1 MDSEEKQYIMTKIY
15 ESLLNSEPHYNNFEF
30 GANEGLSYQ
39 LTVKVDERLYI
50 FKADN
55 IDELIVKEDPDIEA
69 VVRETSKDLEKIIE
83 TDRVRKKSKNNK
95 VV

>member
-55 IDELIVKEDPDIEA
+55 IDDLITKNDPDIEA
-69 VVRETSKDLEKIIE
+69 IVAENSQNLEKIIE
-83 TDRVRKKSKNNK
+83 ADRAKKKSKNS
-95 VV
+95 

>member
-15 ESLLNSEPHYNNFEF
+15 ENLLKSEPGYKNFEF

-55 IDELIVKEDPDIEA
+55 IDDLITKNDPDIEA
-69 VVRETSKDLEKIIE
+69 IVAENSQNLEKIIE
-83 TDRVRKKSKNNK
+83 ADRAKKKSKNS
-95 VV
+95 

>member
-15 ESLLNSEPHYNNFEF
+15 ETLLKSDPEYANFEF

-50 FKADN
+50 FKGNN
-55 IDELIVKEDPDIEA
+55 IDELIVKDDPDIEA
-69 VVRETSKDLEKIIE
+69 IVAENSKSLEKIIE
-83 TDRVRKKSKNNK
+83 TDRVRKKSKK
-95 VV
+95 REVV

>member
-1 MDSEEKQYIMTKIY
+1 MDSEEKQYIMTRIY
-15 ESLLNSEPHYNNFEF
+15 ESLLKSEPGYKNFEF

-55 IDELIVKEDPDIEA
+55 IDELIVKEDRDIEE
-69 VVRETSKDLEKIIE
+69 VVAENSKSLEKIIE
-83 TDRVRKKSKNNK
+83 IDSVRKKSKNNK